1 MNAILTDV
9 TKCVGCEK
17 CVDACVAE
25 HNHGPSLRWRWSSN
39 DGLSGSRFTSVVR
52 SEGNAYVRKQ
62 CRHCLDP
69 ACVTACPVGALTKT
83 ESGAVV
89 YDAHK
94 CMGCRYCMMSCPFG
108 IPRYTWNENVPLVS
122 KCSMCY
128 EKRLKDGKQP
138 ACTEACPEGATIFGD
153 RDELIAEAKRKMK
166 QVFVG
171 AIITIALAQCL
182 LFFFDHNIVVISIIL
197 FLFFTAFTLLEA
209 SLPSLIAKT
218 APAGKKGTAM
228 GIYSSSQFLG
238 IFVGGTLGGLIF
250 RHCGLESVFL
260 FCGII
265 GLLWA
270 AVAITMKKPLHLSSK
285 IVHLA
290 STLNANAASQLQEK
304 LLALKGVNDAMIC
317 PDESLAYLKVD
328 KKVLD
333 EDELKN
339 VVFSF

>member
-25 HNHGPSLRWRWSSN
+25 HNHGPSLRWRWSSK

-108 IPRYTWNENVPLVS
+108 IPRYTWNENVPLVR

-153 RDELIAEAKRKMK
+153 RDELIAEAKRR
-166 QVFVG
+166 
-171 AIITIALAQCL
+171 ITSRP
-182 LFFFDHNIVVISIIL
+182 D
-197 FLFFTAFTLLEA
+197 
-209 SLPSLIAKT
+209 
-218 APAGKKGTAM
+218 
-228 GIYSSSQFLG
+228 IYINKVYG
-238 IFVGGTLGGLIF
+238 EYDVGGT
-250 RHCGLESVFL
+250 SVLYVSNVDLDFL
-260 FCGII
+260 S
-265 GLLWA
+265 WDKDPD
-270 AVAITMKKPLHLSSK
+270 TKPLSNLTSP
-285 IVHLA
+285 
-290 STLNANAASQLQEK
+290 
-304 LLALKGVNDAMIC
+304 AMKAVL
-317 PDESLAYLKVD
+317 PAFFTVGAGMSLTYWIYQRRNMVID
-328 KKVLD
+328 KKNSSD
-333 EDELKN
+333 EEHSDRSTDNEVEN
-339 VVFSF
+339 S